1 MNYHP
6 DLPLSGFKTREW
18 VKLRYAIS
26 NSTLHKWQAE
36 GHFPKSVRIGP
47 RAVRFR
53 VEDLRSFE
61 AKLLSRSDK
70 LVGVRHRGRSAP

>member
-6 DLPLSGFKTREW
+6 DLPPTGFKTRAW

-26 NSTLHKWQAE
+26 NSTLHQWQTD
-36 GHFPKSVRIGP
+36 GYFPKSVKIGP

-53 VEDLRSFE
+53 VEDIREFE
-61 AKLLSRSDK
+61 AKLLT
-70 LVGVRHRGRSAP
+70 GQEG